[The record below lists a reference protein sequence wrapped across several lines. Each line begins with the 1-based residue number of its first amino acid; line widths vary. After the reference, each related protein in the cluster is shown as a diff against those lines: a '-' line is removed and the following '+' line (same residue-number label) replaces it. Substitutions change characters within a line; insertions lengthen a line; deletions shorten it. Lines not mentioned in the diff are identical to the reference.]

1 MNAKEYLEGGLLLDY
16 CLGLMKGA
24 DKAAFEQALLLY
36 PELGQELQIMQNGL
50 NKYASA
56 ISKEP
61 SASTKERIMGVLDN
75 LLLEKEMNLKKLPL
89 INKYSDM
96 NSWLNALKPLLPKE
110 NPEGHFIHV
119 LTHTDTVTQV
129 LVMTRADVPDEVH
142 EDCYE
147 SFIILEGECECHI
160 GDHTV
165 VRLKAGGYMQIPLH
179 EHHDLKIISDY
190 VVGVMQ
196 RIAA

>member
-110 NPEGHFIHV
+110 NPEGHFI
-119 LTHTDTVTQV
+119 DTYRYGDTGAGND
-129 LVMTRADVPDEVH
+129 TCRRA
-142 EDCYE
+142 
-147 SFIILEGECECHI
+147 G
-160 GDHTV
+160 
-165 VRLKAGGYMQIPLH
+165 
-179 EHHDLKIISDY
+179 
-190 VVGVMQ
+190 
-196 RIAA
+196 